1 MYFSNAA
8 NNARHALLQRDED
21 VAESQARWSGPYL
34 ATQPQTICGNG
45 RHELGPQPRSNGPR
59 SYE

>member
-21 VAESQARWSGPYL
+21 VAEAKLDGAGHIWQPSRRQSAAMGGMARP
-34 ATQPQTICGNG
+34 AT
-45 RHELGPQPRSNGPR
+45 SK
-59 SYE
+59 